1 MLPLLNNIELRAI
14 ETQNPGLMHAA
25 GEASARWISA
35 RFSSKHNILL
45 LAGPGNNGGDAFA
58 TATALRRRGFHPWI
72 CDCSDTDNPRPKD
85 AEGAVQNWL
94 QLGGEILDEIPEQ
107 AFDLVVDG
115 LFGIGLNRAIS
126 GYALEVIEWVNQLD
140 CPVLALDVPSGLNG
154 YTGIKTGPCIQAD
167 WTVTFIS
174 YKDGLLTGR
183 HADYC
188 GQVFLDHLG
197 LELPSTS
204 GKTLSLEDVQA
215 YFPSRQ
221 RANHKG
227 SSGSVGVIGGNEG
240 MTGAALL
247 AGRAALYSG
256 AGRVYVGLLHASLSC
271 DPTQPE
277 LMLQMASKTLSLEH
291 LSCLVVGPGL
301 GDGSAALHALD
312 LALKSSL
319 PLVLDADAL
328 NLIAH
333 FPHLKDVVRHRNN
346 PTLLTPH
353 PAEAARLLHTST
365 AEIENN
371 RVTAALQLA
380 KEWQAA
386 VNLKGSGSVIAFKE
400 GHYYINTTGNPG
412 LASAGQGDVLAG
424 VIGALLAQGLSPE
437 KALITGVCIHG
448 SAADQLVISG
458 VGPVGLTASE
468 TSVQI
473 RNILNQHQQQS

>member
-1 MLPLLNNIELRAI
+1 MLPLLNDIQLRAI
-14 ETQNPGLMHAA
+14 ETQNPGLMHVA

-58 TATALRRRGFHPWI
+58 TADALRRRGFHPWV
-72 CDCSDTDNPRPKD
+72 CDCSDNDNPRPRD
-85 AEGAVQNWL
+85 AEQAAQNWL
-94 QLGGEILDEIPEQ
+94 NLGGEILDEIPDQ

-126 GYALEVIEWVNQLD
+126 GYAEEVIEWANQLD
-140 CPVLALDVPSGLNG
+140 CPILALDVPSGLNG

-167 WTVTFIS
+167 WTLTFIS
-174 YKDGLLTGR
+174 YKEGLLTGR
-183 HADYC
+183 NANCC
-188 GQVFLDHLG
+188 GQVFLDDLG
-197 LELPSTS
+197 LNVPETL
-204 GKTLSLEDVQA
+204 GKTLTLEDVKP
-215 YFPSRQ
+215 YFPTRQ

-227 SSGSVGVIGGNEG
+227 SSGSVGIIGGNEG

-271 DPTQPE
+271 DPVQPE
-277 LMLQMASKTLSLEH
+277 LMLQIASKTLSLEH

-312 LALKSSL
+312 LALKSPY

-333 FPHLKDVVRHRNN
+333 FPHLKDTVRHRKG

-371 RVTAALQLA
+371 RVAAAQQLA
-380 KEWQAA
+380 KEWQTA
-386 VNLKGSGSVIAFKE
+386 VNLKGSGSVIAFKD

-412 LASAGQGDVLAG
+412 LACAGQGDVLAG
-424 VIGALLAQGLSPE
+424 IIGALLAQGLNPE
-437 KALITGVCIHG
+437 TALITGVCIHG
-448 SAADQLVISG
+448 SAADQLVMSG
-458 VGPVGLTASE
+458 TGPVGLTASE
-468 TSVQI
+468 TSLQI
-473 RNILNQHQQQS
+473 RKILNHQQN